1 MISLNQAFSQ
11 SKSANSFIRDPDK
24 FWARKEKRAAKRIKD
39 ANKSRIRHLLSKYNI
54 KADSASQA
62 ASLYGLKL

>member
-24 FWARKEKRAAKRIKD
+24 FWDRKKKRAEKRKKD
-39 ANKSRIRHLLSKYNI
+39 ATKSRIRHLLTKYNI
-54 KADSASQA
+54 SADTP
-62 ASLYGLKL
+62 